1 MGGWT
6 VTLST
11 RARLD
16 APTAMDHDEHDDS
29 MNTKKTLGIL
39 REHRLIVGI
48 VVSVVKRQHS

>member
-1 MGGWT
+1 
-6 VTLST
+6 
-11 RARLD
+11 
-16 APTAMDHDEHDDS
+16 MDHDEHDDS